1 MKFQYYWDH
10 GILDPSFTDD
20 GGEMGTPADIQRLM
34 ERIKRAQGL
43 TDRAATHGE
52 NADKIM
58 DNFEKTMANSE
69 SHFGNI
75 AEYDKQL
82 AAMLAVGGN
91 GGPPLEETFQPSGSV
106 VTPSQPSPAVDRA
119 TGDPLKT

>member
-10 GILDPSFTDD
+10 GILDPGSTD

-43 TDRAATHGE
+43 TDKAASHGE

-58 DNFEKTMANSE
+58 DNFEKTMTNLE

-82 AAMLAVGGN
+82 TAMMAVGGN
-91 GGPPLEETFQPSGSV
+91 GGPPLEATFQSSGSV
-106 VTPSQPSPAVDRA
+106 PKSSQSSPPIDPS